1 MKIALFKSNGF
12 FYNFIKFFT
21 KGEYTHAGIFLND
34 GRLAE
39 VKPFHKVAIEPDVYF
54 NNKCGTVVELYNV
67 EMTPEQEVIVMDFI
81 TNQLGKSYD
90 YWTILGFVFYKTD
103 EGRKSYGKW
112 FCSELVFAAF
122 EKAGIKLLERA
133 NAWNVSPVM
142 LSYSNKIDL
151 DRIVYV

>member
-1 MKIALFKSNGF
+1 MKIALYKSNGF

-39 VKPFHKVAIEPDVYF
+39 VKPFHKVSIEPDIF
-54 NNKCGTVVELYNV
+54 FDNKSGTVVELYDV
-67 EMTPEQEVIVMDFI
+67 EMTPEQETVVMDFI
-81 TNQLGKSYD
+81 TRQLGKPYD
-90 YWTILGFVFYKTD
+90 YWTILGFVFYKTK

-122 EKAGIKLLERA
+122 EKAGINLLERA

-142 LSYSNKIDL
+142 ISYSSKIE
-151 DRIVYV
+151 